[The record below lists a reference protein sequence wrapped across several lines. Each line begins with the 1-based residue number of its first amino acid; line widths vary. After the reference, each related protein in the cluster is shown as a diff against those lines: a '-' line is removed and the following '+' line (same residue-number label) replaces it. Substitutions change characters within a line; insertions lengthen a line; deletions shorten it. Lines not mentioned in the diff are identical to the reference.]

1 MSRGHSDFK
10 GSKTTR
16 TFSCYTATTYAANGN
31 SFALL
36 HYTAENHEPYYRGDV
51 TLYCGFICYVL
62 QGSYSIA
69 AQGQRYSCKAG
80 DMVYIQNSG
89 MPLELAKAGTQVFV
103 FPVGVSLCSYYD
115 IDLLALPSHTVSA
128 GMPLHTL
135 VKQLYRHFQMN
146 TACTHI
152 NMDGIYRQTIGA
164 LLTRLYQPKELK
176 YNLAAMAAEL
186 LNAGANEKKLRDELA
201 QKSEM
206 HPGSVSRAFKNAHGI
221 TLKRFSFQKRL
232 HRGTQLL
239 KSSKHSVTEISH
251 ITGFSSP
258 SQFSNAIKKQMG
270 CTPLE
275 WRGRQ

>member
-1 MSRGHSDFK
+1 MSSGHSDTK

-69 AQGQRYSCKAG
+69 AQGQRYSCGAG

-89 MPLELAKAGTQVFV
+89 MSLELAKAGTQVFV
-103 FPVGVSLCSYYD
+103 FPVGVSLCSYYN
-115 IDLLALPSHTVSA
+115 IDLLALPSHSVSA

-164 LLTRLYQPKELK
+164 LVTRLYQPKELK

-186 LNAGANEKKLRDELA
+186 LNAGADEKKLRDELA
-201 QKSEM
+201 GKMGLHRST
-206 HPGSVSRAFKNAHGI
+206 VSRSFKKEHGS
-221 TLKRFSFQKRL
+221 TLKKFVF
-232 HRGTQLL
+232 T
-239 KSSKHSVTEISH
+239 SKL
-251 ITGFSSP
+251 
-258 SQFSNAIKKQMG
+258 KKQPG
-270 CTPLE
+270 F
-275 WRGRQ
+275 